1 MSRFLEALDQS
12 EILPSSGKDWT
23 FYRTSTAQSQ
33 DWTEPE
39 HPPITE
45 LLGLTPSISDHKPIS
60 LVFEPPPP
68 ASLSKNAKPFRFH
81 PDNKKLREALNS
93 GCQILSKNPDPEE
106 AILMLKE
113 FTQAITKKVRKIRY
127 TSTAKERQEY
137 YNRHLPNE
145 EIPKYQQLVRDEL
158 ELLYDVKS

>member
-23 FYRTSTAQSQ
+23 FYRTSTAQPQ
-33 DWTEPE
+33 DWTE
-39 HPPITE
+39 
-45 LLGLTPSISDHKPIS
+45 LHKPIS
-60 LVFEPPPP
+60 LVEEPPPP